1 MMDRYYYERLAA
13 WYEGRY
19 YRTGVYWWGK
29 LAAEF
34 YEIAARM
41 RR

>member
-1 MMDRYYYERLAA
+1 MDRYYYERLAA
-13 WYEGRY
+13 WYEARAY
-19 YRTGVYWWGK
+19 QTGVYWWAK

-34 YEIAARM
+34 YGIADRM